1 MNKQKA
7 YNILVIVLL
16 ALMMAGAGYLG
27 YAYLKLSNAVGQ
39 ITVRNAADAVPLT
52 RQFVHLLGGVAAAN
66 VLLGLLT
73 VAVLLGNRSADAQ
86 VVYVKKN
93 EDEKQEN
100 AAENSTEAATDM
112 TGSTQQIESLLRQE
126 AASLKPV
133 LEQVLGKI
141 CRDLEASQAAFY
153 IAKRYEGRRVLELF
167 ATYAFHIAESKTF
180 HYEFGEGLAG
190 QVAKEGRP
198 VVIKN
203 VPEGYVNILSGL
215 GKAVPSELFIVP
227 VLHDGQVVAVA
238 EIASFQVFTPAG
250 RAYVE
255 EVARLIGPRLTDQF
269 ANEEIATLV

>member
-1 MNKQKA
+1 MKKQKL
-7 YNILVIVLL
+7 YNSLVIVLV
-16 ALMMAGAGYLG
+16 ALMLAGAGYLG
-27 YAYLKLSNAVGQ
+27 YAYLKLSNALGQ
-39 ITVRNAADAVPLT
+39 ITVKNAADAVPLT

-66 VLLGLLT
+66 VLLALLT
-73 VAVLLGNRSADAQ
+73 VAVLLGGRSADVQ

-100 AAENSTEAATDM
+100 TEEKTTEATVGM
-112 TGSTQQIESLLRQE
+112 TGSTHQIESLLRQE
-126 AASLKPV
+126 ATSLKPV
-133 LEQVLGKI
+133 FEQVLVKI

-215 GKAVPSELFIVP
+215 GKAAPAELLIVP

-238 EIASFQVFTPAG
+238 EIASFQAFTPAG
-250 RAYVE
+250 QAYVE
-255 EVARLIGPRLTDQF
+255 EVARLAGPRLADQF
-269 ANEEIATLV
+269 ANEEIAMMV